1 LELAQNS
8 PLNKLNQ
15 SLGGENTMNIRRLSI
30 LALLVALSACTTPI
44 QNLLPAMVSPDLAP
58 LLRNVGGPLPEVN
71 FNLLRPAAAPANL
84 LVSPNDLSVSAWMKG
99 PGLTV
104 QANAEPNLSRL
115 NVSAGNNSYIGQRSS
130 ATAAGTYGARAF
142 LKGSGKVVLFLQRSG
157 GDYAIYGRQDLVLTP
172 AGVLVTISANKPA
185 DGFGIQMGI
194 GDLQSTETVLAGQA
208 EMVFGSFDV
217 TPPTPGNLLTE
228 VSNFAASVWNKGSIT
243 VQTNIDGDFDQIT
256 SSTVGYINQR
266 AEATTAG
273 TYTGKITLKGTGP
286 VTFFLQRGGGD
297 YIQYN
302 RQVVTLSAQAVR
314 VSVTAQKP
322 DDGFPIQLGIASID
336 AGDVI
341 LASGAEL
348 TVGTTPAPTITA
360 VTLSANPTSVN
371 VNQASQLQ
379 ATVTGTGAFSSAVT
393 LKVLPTTAT
402 VTALVT
408 GGYEF
413 KATAA
418 GAYTVTATS
427 TADPTKI
434 GTANITVTNV
444 PPTITG
450 VTLSATPTQVAI
462 NQISQLQATVT
473 GTGAFSNTV
482 NYTSTPTGGTIAA
495 RGSGFG
501 FSSGTPG
508 TYTITA
514 TSAAD
519 ATKSSSTNVTVLQ
532 PVQSTSLGAWSGVL
546 PLPVPPIHA
555 GLFPNGKI
563 IFWAYD
569 DDSSTNL
576 NKLTRTFLWNP
587 VLNDTPLEI
596 DQPNSKLFCSGHSL
610 LPDGRLLT
618 IGGIIR
624 PTPLGQAQLGIKDT
638 SIFNSSTNTWSKA
651 ADMKIARYYPSSV
664 PLANGDV
671 LAVAGTNDTNG
682 ANLDTSEVWQ
692 NTSSLPETDPGRYR
706 LLSTAKF
713 SQGWYPMAFQAPNG
727 KVFNVG
733 PQPTMGYLD
742 TTGTGTWTSLGDR
755 VDPANSIGNGK
766 RTYGT
771 AVMYE
776 PGKIVLIGG
785 VDPPTNTA
793 MRIDINGSSPVVT
806 QVGSMVAARRQHN
819 ATILADGTVLVTGG
833 TSGPGFND
841 ATQGLLTTELWN
853 PTTGLFKA
861 LKNAATPRLYH
872 SIALLLPDARVLSA
886 GGDGS
891 NAPSYPNG
899 EIFTPPYLLNS
910 DNTPAVRPSIV
921 SAPTSVVYNS
931 SFTVTTGTNDIARVT
946 LIKLSSVTHSTN
958 FDQRFLNLGFTKTGT
973 SLSVTAPASGNVAPP
988 GYYMLFALNAAGVP
1002 STAKMLKL
1010 N

>member
-1 LELAQNS
+1 M
-8 PLNKLNQ
+8 K
-15 SLGGENTMNIRRLSI
+15 TRRLMAI
-30 LALLVALSACTTPI
+30 GLLLALSACTTPI
-44 QNLLPAMVSPDLAP
+44 QNFIPATIVSPDLAP
-58 LLRNVGGPLPEVN
+58 LLRYVDGPLPEVN

-84 LVSPNDLSVSAWMKG
+84 LVSPNDLSVGAWIKG

-115 NVSAGNNSYIGQRSS
+115 SVGAGNNTYIGQRSS
-130 ATAAGTYGARAF
+130 STAAGTYSARAF
-142 LKGSGKVVLFLQRSG
+142 LKGSGTVVLFMQRSG
-157 GDYAIYGRQDLVLTP
+157 GDYTIYARQDLVLTP
-172 AGVLVTISANKPA
+172 AGVLVTITASKPA
-185 DGFGIQMGI
+185 DGFPIQLGI
-194 GDLQSTETVLAGQA
+194 GDLQSTESVLAGQA
-208 EMVFGSFDV
+208 EMVFGSFDG

-228 VSNFAASVWNKGSIT
+228 LSNFAAPIWNKGGIT
-243 VQTNIDGDFDQIT
+243 VQTDVDGDFDKIT

-266 AEATTAG
+266 VTATAAG

-297 YIQYN
+297 YLQYN
-302 RQVVTLSAQAVR
+302 NQIVTLSAQAVQ
-314 VSVTAQKP
+314 VSLTAQKP
-322 DDGFPIQLGIASID
+322 DDGFPIQLGISSID

-341 LASGAEL
+341 LASLAEL
-348 TVGTTPAPTITA
+348 SVGTTPAPTITA
-360 VTLSANPTSVN
+360 VALNANPTSIN

-402 VTALVT
+402 ITTLAS

-418 GAYTVTATS
+418 GTYTVTATS
-427 TADPTKI
+427 TADPTKT
-434 GTANITVTNV
+434 GTASITVSNV
-444 PPTITG
+444 APTITG

-462 NQISQLQATVT
+462 NQVSQLQATVT

-482 NYTSTPTGGTIAA
+482 NYSSTPAGGTIAA
-495 RGSGFG
+495 SGSGFG

-519 ATKSSSTNVTVLQ
+519 ATKSSSTNITVLQ
-532 PVQSTSLGAWSGVL
+532 PVPSTSLGTWSGVL

-555 GLFPNGKI
+555 ALFPNGKI
-563 IFWAYD
+563 VFWAYD

-576 NKLTRTFLWNP
+576 DKLTRTFLWNP
-587 VLNDTPLEI
+587 VLNDTPVEV

-618 IGGIIR
+618 IGGILR
-624 PTPLGQAQLGIKDT
+624 PTPLGQPQLGIKDT

-682 ANLDTSEVWQ
+682 GNLDTSEVWQ
-692 NTSSLPETDPGRYR
+692 NTSSLPETDPGKYR

-785 VDPPTNTA
+785 VDPPTKTA
-793 MRIDINGSSPVVT
+793 VTININGSSPVTT

-819 ATILADGTVLVTGG
+819 STLLADGTVLVTGG

-853 PTTGLFKA
+853 PTTGQFKA
-861 LKNAATPRLYH
+861 LKSAAKPRLYH
-872 SIALLLPDARVLSA
+872 SLALLLPDARVLSA
-886 GGDGS
+886 GGDGAD
-891 NAPSYPNG
+891 APSYPNG

-910 DNTPAVRPSIV
+910 DNTPATRPSIV
-921 SAPTSVVYNS
+921 SAPTSITFNS
-931 SFTVTTGTNDIARVT
+931 SFAVTAGTNDIARMT

-958 FDQRFLNLGFTKTGT
+958 FDQRFLNLSFTKTGT
-973 SLSVTAPASGNVAPP
+973 SLTVTAPASGNVAPP

-1002 STAKMLKL
+1002 SVSKIVKL

>member
-1 LELAQNS
+1 
-8 PLNKLNQ
+8 
-15 SLGGENTMNIRRLSI
+15 
-30 LALLVALSACTTPI
+30 
-44 QNLLPAMVSPDLAP
+44 
-58 LLRNVGGPLPEVN
+58 
-71 FNLLRPAAAPANL
+71 
-84 LVSPNDLSVSAWMKG
+84 
-99 PGLTV
+99 
-104 QANAEPNLSRL
+104 
-115 NVSAGNNSYIGQRSS
+115 
-130 ATAAGTYGARAF
+130 
-142 LKGSGKVVLFLQRSG
+142 
-157 GDYAIYGRQDLVLTP
+157 
-172 AGVLVTISANKPA
+172 
-185 DGFGIQMGI
+185 
-194 GDLQSTETVLAGQA
+194 
-208 EMVFGSFDV
+208 
-217 TPPTPGNLLTE
+217 
-228 VSNFAASVWNKGSIT
+228 
-243 VQTNIDGDFDQIT
+243 
-256 SSTVGYINQR
+256 
-266 AEATTAG
+266 
-273 TYTGKITLKGTGP
+273 
-286 VTFFLQRGGGD
+286 
-297 YIQYN
+297 
-302 RQVVTLSAQAVR
+302 
-314 VSVTAQKP
+314 VTAQKP
-322 DDGFPIQLGIASID
+322 DDGFPIQLGISSID
-336 AGDVI
+336 AGDVV
-341 LASGAEL
+341 LASLAEL
-348 TVGTTPAPTITA
+348 SVGTTPAPTITA
-360 VTLSANPTSVN
+360 VTLSANPTSLT

-402 VTALVT
+402 VTALAT

-418 GAYTVTATS
+418 GTYTVTATS
-427 TADPTKI
+427 TADPTK
-434 GTANITVTNV
+434 TATASITVSNV
-444 PPTITG
+444 APTITG

-462 NQISQLQATVT
+462 NQVSQLQATVT
-473 GTGAFSNTV
+473 GTGAFLNTV
-482 NYTSTPTGGTIAA
+482 NYSSTPTGGTIAA
-495 RGSGFG
+495 SGSGFG

-519 ATKSSSTNVTVLQ
+519 ATKSSSTTVTVLQ
-532 PVQSTSLGAWSGVL
+532 PVPSTSLGTWSGVL

-555 GLFPNGKI
+555 ALFPNGKI
-563 IFWAYD
+563 VFWAYD

-587 VLNDTPLEI
+587 VLNDTPVEV
-596 DQPNSKLFCSGHSL
+596 DQPNSKIFCSGHSL

-618 IGGIIR
+618 IGGILR
-624 PTPLGQAQLGIKDT
+624 PTPLGQPQLGVKDT
-638 SIFNSSTNTWSKA
+638 SIFNSGTNTWSKA

-682 ANLDTSEVWQ
+682 GNLDTSEVWQ
-692 NTSSLPETDPGRYR
+692 NTASLPETDPGKYR

-742 TTGTGTWTSLGDR
+742 ATGTGTWTSLGDR

-785 VDPPTNTA
+785 VDPPTKTA
-793 MRIDINGSSPVVT
+793 VTININGSSPVTT

-819 ATILADGTVLVTGG
+819 STLLADGTVLVTGG

-853 PTTGLFKA
+853 PTTGQFKT
-861 LKNAATPRLYH
+861 LKSAVKPRLYH
-872 SIALLLPDARVLSA
+872 SLALLLPDARVLSA
-886 GGDGS
+886 GGDGAD
-891 NAPSYPNG
+891 APTYPNG

-910 DNTPAVRPSIV
+910 DGTTATRPSIV
-921 SAPTSVVYNS
+921 SAPTSITFNS
-931 SFTVTTGTNDIARVT
+931 SFAVTAGTNDIARMT

-958 FDQRFLNLGFTKTGT
+958 FDQRFLNLSFTKTGT
-973 SLSVTAPASGNVAPP
+973 GLTVTAPTSGNVAPP

-1002 STAKMLKL
+1002 SVSKIVKL